1 MKRKNLLLVILILI
15 PLLLTA
21 CTEDTVTLER
31 NLYYDMEDIYRYAF
45 NFLDEYVD
53 GIRNH
58 SYDVKELKQQVSLM
72 KETVAKLKPPKHLKE
87 EVNEWKGH
95 IEDSILVFERM
106 MDGDS
111 SAILTPNQV
120 EALDH
125 GMERIY
131 NGFKEYEW
139 K

>member
-1 MKRKNLLLVILILI
+1 MKRKSLFLVILILI
-15 PLLLTA
+15 SLLLTA
-21 CTEDTVTLER
+21 CTEDTATLER
-31 NLYYDMEDIYRYAF
+31 NLYYDMEGIYRYAF

-53 GIRNH
+53 GMRNQT
-58 SYDVKELKQQVSLM
+58 YDVKLLKQQIDSM
-72 KETVAKLKPPKHLKE
+72 KKSVAKLKPPKHLKS

-95 IEDSILVFERM
+95 IEDAIVVFERM

-111 SAILTPNQV
+111 SALLTPNQV